1 MPLILPEQHRYYR
14 VIAVDPGS
22 INFGICLFEIDFHL
36 KSIIDIKP
44 YTLRLDKLKPYSG
57 ITQDDYEGIRYRLE
71 VLRSHFYL
79 LLQEKSPAM
88 VLCEAPF
95 FNSRTPG
102 AYSALLKAVTVVQSC
117 VVESDPNTYFHL
129 VEPLLV
135 KKHVGSSLSGDKE
148 KVRQALMNKAELV
161 ALKSKEEWLS
171 YDEHSIDAIAVGY
184 GFLKS

>member
-14 VIAVDPGS
+14 VVAADPGS
-22 INFGICLFEIDFHL
+22 IHFGICVFEIDFHL
-36 KSIIDIKP
+36 RSIIDIKP
-44 YTLRLDKLKPYSG
+44 YTLRLDQLKPYSG
-57 ITQDDYEGIRYRLE
+57 ITEDNYEGISYRLE
-71 VLRSHFYL
+71 VLRHHFSFL
-79 LLQEKSPAM
+79 LEEKSPAM

-102 AYSALLKAVTVVQSC
+102 AYSALLKAVSVVQSC
-117 VVESDPNTYFHL
+117 VAENDPNTYFHL

-135 KKHVGSSLSGDKE
+135 KKHVGASLSGDKE
-148 KVRQALMNKAELV
+148 KVRQALMAKTELMS
-161 ALKSKEEWLS
+161 LKSEKEWLG